1 LVENKSYRGFE
12 SRSNKLILFI
22 IKADIYGGETRRYLS
37 QPFENA
43 SLSHTSLAFLFSM
56 ATVFERLQILE
67 LPYDKSKI
75 SAAGEAVSEYFVAAE
90 GSPTSYARIK
100 VDQSEPV
107 GEVKV
112 WDYNDCYTPM
122 IDEVLTNIYRPKRK
136 RISRG

>member
-1 LVENKSYRGFE
+1 
-12 SRSNKLILFI
+12 
-22 IKADIYGGETRRYLS
+22 
-37 QPFENA
+37 
-43 SLSHTSLAFLFSM
+43 M

-100 VDQSEPV
+100 VDQIEPV
-107 GEVKV
+107 GEAKV

-122 IDEVLTNIYRPKRK
+122 IDEVLKNIYRPKRK